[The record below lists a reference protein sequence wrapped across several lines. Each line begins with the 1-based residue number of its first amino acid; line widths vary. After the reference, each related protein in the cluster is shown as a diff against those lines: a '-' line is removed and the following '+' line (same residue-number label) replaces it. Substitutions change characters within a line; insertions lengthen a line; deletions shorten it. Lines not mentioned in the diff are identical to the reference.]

1 MNRLIVDGLHT
12 KNKRKTREKTSKN
25 SISQPPGIRG
35 GSKKMQVL
43 QGTKREITII
53 EWQEQLEKYMK
64 RANDCMECFRLYH
77 NSDDLIHLSEDCEK
91 LIELCNHAK
100 EAIEFMDAHN
110 IK

>member
-1 MNRLIVDGLHT
+1 
-12 KNKRKTREKTSKN
+12 
-25 SISQPPGIRG
+25 
-35 GSKKMQVL
+35 MQVL
-43 QGTKREITII
+43 KGTKREITIM

-100 EAIEFMDAHN
+100 EAIEFMDAHG

>member
-1 MNRLIVDGLHT
+1 
-12 KNKRKTREKTSKN
+12 
-25 SISQPPGIRG
+25 
-35 GSKKMQVL
+35 MQVL
-43 QGTKREITII
+43 KGAKREITIM

-77 NSDDLIHLSEDCEK
+77 NSDDLIHLSEDCKK
-91 LIELCNHAK
+91 LIELCTHAK